1 MVKSNL
7 NHLVSIIILN
17 YNAGDLLLNCV
28 DSVFKSAYSNFEVLV
43 VDNLSTDNSHIT
55 CKEKFKKIQLIENKK
70 NLGYC
75 EGNNVGI
82 RKANGEFIVILN
94 PDTIVE
100 PNWLDELI
108 SAYNKFG
115 DGLYQPKHLSLT
127 EKTIYMSAGN
137 MLNIFGFGYAREK
150 GKKDENQFNKI
161 EEIGYASG
169 TCLFTSSAVLK
180 KIGLFDPFIFLYHD
194 DLDLGW
200 RASQLGIKS
209 YYVPTSLI
217 YHAESYSLKWTAEKF
232 YWLERNRK
240 YCILT
245 HYSKQTYSKI
255 FPTLMAVDFFVW
267 IFYLTKG
274 FLGAKIRAELDIIK
288 NRNAIKIKYEELESK
303 KIASDK
309 ELIAKFSDSLHI
321 PSNVTGKNTNNVFDS
336 VIQWLS
342 KSAKKS
348 LLG

>member
-200 RASQLGIKS
+200 RASQFGIKS
-209 YYVPTSLI
+209 YYVPT
-217 YHAESYSLKWTAEKF
+217 
-232 YWLERNRK
+232 
-240 YCILT
+240 
-245 HYSKQTYSKI
+245 
-255 FPTLMAVDFFVW
+255 
-267 IFYLTKG
+267 
-274 FLGAKIRAELDIIK
+274 
-288 NRNAIKIKYEELESK
+288 
-303 KIASDK
+303 
-309 ELIAKFSDSLHI
+309 
-321 PSNVTGKNTNNVFDS
+321 
-336 VIQWLS
+336 
-342 KSAKKS
+342 
-348 LLG
+348 